1 MTLMIE
7 MDYKSPPVYVGKE
20 LYDEDLGISYRIANI
35 VSVEVDGA
43 ITRVHFEYEEI
54 IKTIFYTKL

>member
-20 LYDEDLGISYRIANI
+20 LYDEDLGISYRITNI

-43 ITRVHFEYEEI
+43 ITRVHFEYEE
-54 IKTIFYTKL
+54 FQ